1 MKLQLCPGD
10 ILVMLRK
17 GITLFETVRNYEIYI
32 YCYVPN
38 TGKTCSDL
46 RYLDVIPR
54 FQSWTA
60 SINSPGKLKIKH
72 WPVKQSHFMTGNPYF
87 KGFLDKKSA
96 KWTGWQNG
104 PSQRQMNSLINIPSI
119 KWIDQ
124 LVKHLISDWN
134 TRLKNWTN
142 GRFS

>member
-1 MKLQLCPGD
+1 MKFQSMIYVGKEYFPLAVLTTLYGGELLLNSLSRDDSTCLD
-10 ILVMLRK
+10 RAECLMVIILLTPELMLRK
-17 GITLFETVRNYEIYI
+17 GITLFETVRNYEISI
-32 YCYVPN
+32 YCYVPS

-60 SINSPGKLKIKH
+60 SINSPGKLKINH

-96 KWTGWQNG
+96 K
-104 PSQRQMNSLINIPSI
+104 
-119 KWIDQ
+119 
-124 LVKHLISDWN
+124 
-134 TRLKNWTN
+134 
-142 GRFS
+142 